1 MEKIINV
8 MFLLLFCATLFAQ
21 NTDTTA
27 VAKADTIVPKK
38 TTELPEVGIT
48 AKKPV
53 YMTDGRCRTRRAW
66 RSMWRAISPCAES
79 HRYRYGLT
87 IDLPI

>member
-53 YMTDGRCRTRRAW
+53 CAAERAGRGGRCGGQYHPA
-66 RSMWRAISPCAES
+66 RSLIGTDMA
-79 HRYRYGLT
+79 
-87 IDLPI
+87 